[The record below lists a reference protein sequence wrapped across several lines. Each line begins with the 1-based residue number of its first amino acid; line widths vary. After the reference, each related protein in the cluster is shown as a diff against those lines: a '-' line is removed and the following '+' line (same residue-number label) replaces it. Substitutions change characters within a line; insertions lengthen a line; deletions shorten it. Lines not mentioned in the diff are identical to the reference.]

1 MSQADHSEPARTQI
15 EIDVVSDV
23 VCPWCFVGKRR
34 LEAARALAPDLDI
47 VVRWRPYQLDDTIPP
62 GGIARSEYL
71 ARKFSPEKAA
81 EIYNRLNAVG
91 AEAGIAFKFDAIT
104 RSPNTLDAHRLIRWA
119 GEAGVQDIVKERL
132 LALYFLEGADVG
144 DPDVLARAAA
154 ACGMDGAAV
163 GVRLGS
169 DDDKD
174 SVRADIEKAQSIGVN
189 GVPFFIIDGRMGL
202 SGAQPPEAIVAAMRE
217 ALEER

>member
-1 MSQADHSEPARTQI
+1 MSEAGNPARTRI

-34 LEAARALAPDLDI
+34 LEAARALAPDLDVI
-47 VVRWRPYQLDDTIPP
+47 VRWRPYQLDDSIPP
-62 GGIARSEYL
+62 GGIARAEYL
-71 ARKFSPEKAA
+71 ARKFGPEKAA

-119 GEAGVQDIVKERL
+119 GEADVQDAVKERL
-132 LALYFLEGADVG
+132 LSLYFLEGADVG
-144 DPDVLARAAA
+144 DPDVLAGAAA
-154 ACGMDGAAV
+154 ACGMDGSAIRAK
-163 GVRLGS
+163 LGS

-174 SVRADIEKAQSIGVN
+174 AVRADIEKAQSIGVN
-189 GVPFFIIDGRMGL
+189 GVPFFIIDGRLGL
-202 SGAQPPEAIVAAMRE
+202 SGAQPPEAILAAMRE
-217 ALEER
+217 ALAER

>member
-1 MSQADHSEPARTQI
+1 MPEAGNLDPARTQI

-62 GGIARSEYL
+62 GGIPRAQYL
-71 ARKFSPEKAA
+71 ARKFGPEKAA

-104 RSPNTLDAHRLIRWA
+104 RSPNTLDAHRLIHWA
-119 GEAGVQDIVKERL
+119 GESGLQDAVKERL
-132 LALYFLEGADVG
+132 LNLYFLEGADVG
-144 DPDVLARAAA
+144 DPDVLASAAA

-163 GVRLGS
+163 RAKLAS

-174 SVRADIEKAQSIGVN
+174 AVRADIEKAQSIGVN
-189 GVPFFIIDGRMGL
+189 GVPFFIIDGRLGL

>member
-1 MSQADHSEPARTQI
+1 MQ
-15 EIDVVSDV
+15 
-23 VCPWCFVGKRR
+23 
-34 LEAARALAPDLDI
+34 DL
-47 VVRWRPYQLDDTIPP
+47 
-62 GGIARSEYL
+62 
-71 ARKFSPEKAA
+71 
-81 EIYNRLNAVG
+81 
-91 AEAGIAFKFDAIT
+91 
-104 RSPNTLDAHRLIRWA
+104 
-119 GEAGVQDIVKERL
+119 VKERL

-189 GVPFFIIDGRMGL
+189 GVPFFIIDGRMSL